1 MARQRKNL
9 TINKDKLKK
18 TSVVEPTIDA
28 TQNQAIVRPLNPV
41 VNYPS
46 LGSKGGKGSNFD
58 FSPYYGKGYDDI
70 TNRAFYTAKALLK
83 NTDALTEKT
92 QLSSL
97 RYGFAYFAKYLAL
110 FRCATGEDLTQADI
124 TPELIEQ
131 YLLHLKGSKFAFI
144 TQRSSYTK
152 LKSLLTRM
160 KEKGYW
166 SAVGDINLNSD
177 FFPRNPFP
185 NSNKRG
191 GGGQKPLTEYE
202 KRQVVVALKQ
212 AIKPIY
218 NKIEPLSGYELTVC
232 LLAVAIQTGINTS
245 PLLNMTTEALS
256 DHPLKD
262 NRKLLTVFKK
272 RGNATQLH
280 NLRKSEEL
288 EVVQGIKLDV
298 AYLIEAIIERNA
310 QIREATDS
318 DLVFVY
324 ETASNGGR
332 GVINRGTATSLE
344 GKLLEYNTNKF
355 IEQYDLKDED
365 GRTMKLNVSRFRKT
379 FINGIYELSGE
390 SLLIAAQQAKHSGT
404 GTLDHYLHPPEQS
417 KRNLGLM
424 GEIRVKE
431 LTSDETR
438 SPVGRCKDPKNGD
451 KAPKDGSFC
460 NDLLG
465 CFRCKSFVI
474 TGDDLYKLFSF
485 YWAII
490 RNRDEFGRKDW
501 KRHLKNVLR
510 IVDEEVVPE
519 FAKLGQLQRVA
530 AEKERARTNP
540 HPYWQNLD
548 MLKVTQ

>member
-1 MARQRKNL
+1 MAKQRKNL
-9 TINKDKLKK
+9 TVNKDKLKK
-18 TSVVEPTIDA
+18 PSVVEPTVGA
-28 TQNQAIVRPLNPV
+28 TQNQALVRPINPV
-41 VNYPS
+41 VNYPN
-46 LGSKGGKGSNFD
+46 LGSKGGKGYNFD

-70 TNRAFYTAKALLK
+70 TNRAYYTAKALLK
-83 NTDALTEKT
+83 NTDAFTEKT
-92 QLSSL
+92 Q
-97 RYGFAYFAKYLAL
+97 RYFFQGGFAYFADYLEL
-110 FRCATGEDLTQADI
+110 FRCSVGEDITQADI

-131 YLLHLKGSKFAFI
+131 YLLHLKGSELE
-144 TQRSSYTK
+144 YTSQK
-152 LKSLLTRM
+152 AIYSTGKSLLIRM

-166 SAVGDINLNSD
+166 SAVGYINLNSD
-177 FFPRNPFP
+177 FFPKNPFP
-185 NSNKRG
+185 HSNKRFKG
-191 GGGQKPLTEYE
+191 EKALTPHE

-218 NKIEPLSGYELTVC
+218 RNTDDTLTGYELTLC

-245 PLLNMTTEALS
+245 PLLNMSCDSLR

-280 NLRKSEEL
+280 NLRKSESL
-288 EVVQGIKLDV
+288 EVVQGVKLDV
-298 AYLIEAIIERNA
+298 AYLLETIIKRNA
-310 QIREATDS
+310 KIREATNT

-324 ETASNGGR
+324 ESTGGGR
-332 GVINRGTATSLE
+332 GTKKGTATSLSDIRVA
-344 GKLLEYNTNKF
+344 YNIKKF
-355 IEQYDLKDED
+355 IKEYDLKDED

-379 FINGIYELSGE
+379 FINGMYELSGE

-404 GTLDHYLHPPEQS
+404 GTLDHYLQAPEQS

-431 LTSDETR
+431 LTSSEP
-438 SPVGRCKDPKNGD
+438 SVPVGHCKDPKNGD
-451 KAPKDGSFC
+451 KAPKDGTFC
-460 NDLLG
+460 NNFLG

-485 YWAII
+485 YWAIV

-501 KRHLKNVLR
+501 KRHLRSVLR
-510 IVDEEVVPE
+510 IVDEDVVPE
-519 FAKLGQLQRVA
+519 FARLGQLQRVE
-530 AEKERARTNP
+530 AEKERARANP

>member
-46 LGSKGGKGSNFD
+46 LGSKGGNGYNFD

-83 NTDALTEKT
+83 NTDAITEQT
-92 QLSSL
+92 QRDYLKS
-97 RYGFAYFAKYLAL
+97 GFTHFARYLAL
-110 FRCATGEDLTQADI
+110 FRCAAGQDLTQADI

-131 YLLHLKGSKFAFI
+131 YLLHLKGSELGYISQK
-144 TQRSSYTK
+144 SHYTR

-166 SAVGDINLNSD
+166 SVVGDINLNSD

-191 GGGQKPLTEYE
+191 GGGQKPLTEFE

-262 NRKLLTVFKK
+262 SRKLLTVFKK

-310 QIREATDS
+310 LIREATNS
-318 DLVFVY
+318 DLVFTY
-324 ETASNGGR
+324 EITRGGA
-332 GVINRGTATSLE
+332 GTKKGTATSLSNN
-344 GKLLEYNTNKF
+344 LLKININRF
-355 IEQYDLKDED
+355 IKEYDLKDED

-404 GTLDHYLHPPEQS
+404 GTLDHYLQAPEQE

-451 KAPKDGSFC
+451 KAPKDGTFC
-460 NDLLG
+460 NDFLG

>member
-28 TQNQAIVRPLNPV
+28 AQNQESVRPINPV
-41 VNYPS
+41 VNYPNLS
-46 LGSKGGKGSNFD
+46 SKGGNGSNFD
-58 FSPYYGKGYDDI
+58 FTSHYGKGYDDI
-70 TNRAFYTAKALLK
+70 TNRAYYTAKALLK
-83 NTDALTEKT
+83 NTDAFTEET
-92 QLSSL
+92 QRGYLY
-97 RYGFAYFAKYLAL
+97 RGFTYFAQYLAL
-110 FRCATGEDLTQADI
+110 FRSATGEDLTQADI

-131 YLLHLKGSKFAFI
+131 YLLHLKGSELTFASQKTI
-144 TQRSSYTK
+144 YTQ

-177 FFPRNPFP
+177 FFPKNPFP
-185 NSNKRG
+185 KSNKRG
-191 GGGQKPLTEYE
+191 GGRYKPLTEHE

-218 NKIEPLSGYELTVC
+218 NKTEPLSSYELTVC

-288 EVVQGIKLDV
+288 EVAQGIKLDV

-310 QIREATDS
+310 QIREATNS
-318 DLVFVY
+318 DLVFTY
-324 ETASNGGR
+324 KIIGG
-332 GVINRGTATSLE
+332 GKDTKRGTATSLVDCIV
-344 GKLLEYNTNKF
+344 LFNINKF
-355 IEQYDLKDED
+355 IKGYDLKDED

-404 GTLDHYLHPPEQS
+404 GTLDHYLQAPEQS

-451 KAPKDGSFC
+451 KAPKDGTFC

-519 FAKLGQLQRVA
+519 FAKLDQLQRVA

-548 MLKVTQ
+548 MLKVAQ

>member
-28 TQNQAIVRPLNPV
+28 TQNQAIVRPLNPE

-46 LGSKGGKGSNFD
+46 LGSKGGNGYNFD

-83 NTDALTEKT
+83 NTDALTEET
-92 QLSSL
+92 QRDILNI
-97 RYGFAYFAKYLAL
+97 GFVYFAKYLEL
-110 FRCATGEDLTQADI
+110 FKCATGEDLTQADI

-131 YLLHLKGSKFAFI
+131 YLLHLKGSELAFVSQKTI
-144 TQRSSYTK
+144 YSE

-166 SAVGDINLNSD
+166 SAVGDIKLNSD
-177 FFPRNPFP
+177 FFPKNPFP

-191 GGGQKPLTEYE
+191 GGGQKPLTEHE

-218 NKIEPLSGYELTVC
+218 SKTEPLSGYELTVC
-232 LLAVAIQTGINTS
+232 LLAVAIQTGINAS

-256 DHPLKD
+256 DHPLKE

-280 NLRKSEEL
+280 NLRKSEAL

-310 QIREATDS
+310 HIRKATNS
-318 DLVFVY
+318 DLVFVF
-324 ETASNGGR
+324 ETTGAGKG
-332 GVINRGTATSLE
+332 IKRGTATSLQ
-344 GKLLEYNTNKF
+344 GTPFEYNINKF
-355 IEQYDLKDED
+355 IKQYDLKDED

-404 GTLDHYLHPPEQS
+404 GTLDHYLQAPEQS

-431 LTSDETR
+431 LTSAEP
-438 SPVGRCKDPKNGD
+438 SVPVGHCKDPKNGD
-451 KAPKDGSFC
+451 KAPKDGTFC
-460 NDLLG
+460 NDFLG

-490 RNRDEFGRKDW
+490 RHRDAFGRKDW

-519 FAKLGQLQRVA
+519 FAKLGQLQRVEV
-530 AEKERARTNP
+530 EKERARTDP

>member
-18 TSVVEPTIDA
+18 ISVVEPTIDA
-28 TQNQAIVRPLNPV
+28 AQNQESVRPINPV
-41 VNYPS
+41 VNYPNI
-46 LGSKGGKGSNFD
+46 GSKGGNGSNFD
-58 FSPYYGKGYDDI
+58 FTSYYGKGYDDI
-70 TNRAFYTAKALLK
+70 TNRAYYTAKALLK
-83 NTDALTEKT
+83 NTDAFTEET
-92 QLSSL
+92 QRAKLNK
-97 RYGFAYFAKYLAL
+97 GFVYFAKYLEL

-131 YLLHLKGSKFAFI
+131 YLLHLKGSELGFVSQKNI
-144 TQRSSYTK
+144 YTQ
-152 LKSLLTRM
+152 LKSLLARM

-166 SAVGDINLNSD
+166 STVGDINLNSD
-177 FFPRNPFP
+177 FFPKNPFP
-185 NSNKRG
+185 KSNKRG
-191 GGGQKPLTEYE
+191 GGGQKPLTEHE

-218 NKIEPLSGYELTVC
+218 NKTESLSGYELTVC

-310 QIREATDS
+310 QIRETTDS
-318 DLVFVY
+318 DLVFTY
-324 ETASNGGR
+324 ETTGG
-332 GVINRGTATSLE
+332 GKGIKKGTATSLVK
-344 GKLLEYNTNKF
+344 GLLLVNINRF
-355 IEQYDLKDED
+355 IKEYDLKDED
-365 GRTMKLNVSRFRKT
+365 GRTMKLNVGRFRKT

-404 GTLDHYLHPPEQS
+404 GTLDHYLEAPEQS
-417 KRNLGLM
+417 KRNFGLM

-431 LTSDETR
+431 LTSAEP
-438 SPVGRCKDPKNGD
+438 SVPVGHCKDPRHGD
-451 KAPKDGSFC
+451 KAPKDGTFC
-460 NDLLG
+460 NDFLG

-519 FAKLGQLQRVA
+519 FAKLDQLQRVA

>member
-28 TQNQAIVRPLNPV
+28 AQNQDFVRPINPV
-41 VNYPS
+41 VNYPN
-46 LGSKGGKGSNFD
+46 LGSKGGRGFNFD
-58 FSPYYGKGYDDI
+58 FTSYYGKGYDDI
-70 TNRAFYTAKALLK
+70 TNRVYYTAKALLK
-83 NTDALTEKT
+83 NTDAFTEQT
-92 QLSSL
+92 QRAFLHI
-97 RYGFAYFAKYLAL
+97 GFAYFAEYLEL
-110 FRCATGEDLTQADI
+110 FRCSTGENLTQADI

-131 YLLHLKGSKFAFI
+131 YLLHLKGSELGFT
-144 TQRSSYTK
+144 TQKTIYTK
-152 LKSLLTRM
+152 LKSLLSRM
-160 KEKGYW
+160 REKGYW

-177 FFPRNPFP
+177 FFPKNPFP
-185 NSNKRG
+185 KSNKRG
-191 GGGQKPLTEYE
+191 GGGQKPLTEHE

-218 NKIEPLSGYELTVC
+218 NKTEPLSGYELTVC

-280 NLRKSEEL
+280 NLRKSEQL

-318 DLVFVY
+318 DLVFTY
-324 ETASNGGR
+324 EITRGG
-332 GVINRGTATSLE
+332 NSGTKKGAATSLASQ
-344 GKLLEYNTNKF
+344 LLHKNINTF
-355 IEQYDLKDED
+355 IKQYDLKDED

-404 GTLDHYLHPPEQS
+404 GTLDHYLQAPEQS

-451 KAPKDGSFC
+451 KAPKDGTFC

-510 IVDEEVVPE
+510 IVDEEVIPE
-519 FAKLGQLQRVA
+519 FAKLDQLQRVA

-548 MLKVTQ
+548 MLKVAQ

>member
-46 LGSKGGKGSNFD
+46 LGSKGGNGSNFD

-83 NTDALTEKT
+83 NTDAFTEQT
-92 QLSSL
+92 QRGYL
-97 RYGFAYFAKYLAL
+97 RGGFANFAEYLAL

-131 YLLHLKGSKFAFI
+131 YLLHLKGSELAFI
-144 TQRSSYTK
+144 SQKTCYTSI
-152 LKSLLTRM
+152 KSLLIRM

-191 GGGQKPLTEYE
+191 GGGQKPLTEHE

-256 DHPLKD
+256 DHPLKES
-262 NRKLLTVFKK
+262 RKLLTVFKK
-272 RGNATQLH
+272 RGNAKQLH
-280 NLRKSEEL
+280 NLRKSKAL

-324 ETASNGGR
+324 EIKRGGK
-332 GVINRGTATSLE
+332 GTKKDTATSLE
-344 GKLLEYNTNKF
+344 SKLLKQNINKF
-355 IEQYDLKDED
+355 IKEYDLKDED

-404 GTLDHYLHPPEQS
+404 GTLDHYLQAPEQS

-451 KAPKDGSFC
+451 KAPKNGTFC

-465 CFRCKSFVI
+465 CFRCKDFVI

>member
-9 TINKDKLKK
+9 TVSKDKLKK

-28 TQNQAIVRPLNPV
+28 TQSQEIVRPINPV
-41 VNYPS
+41 VNYPNI
-46 LGSKGGKGSNFD
+46 GSSGGNGFNFD
-58 FSPYYGKGYDDI
+58 FTRFYGKGYDDI

-83 NTDALTEKT
+83 NTDAFTEET
-92 QLSSL
+92 QRAYFSK
-97 RYGFAYFAKYLAL
+97 GFASFAEYLEL
-110 FRCATGEDLTQADI
+110 FSHSSSEDLTRADI

-131 YLLHLKGSKFAFI
+131 YLLHLKGSELGYNGQKGY
-144 TQRSSYTK
+144 YTH

-166 SAVGDINLNSD
+166 SAVGDIHLNGD
-177 FFPRNPFP
+177 FFPKNPFP
-185 NSNKRG
+185 HSNKRSKG
-191 GGGQKPLTEYE
+191 EKPLTAHE

-218 NKIEPLSGYELTVC
+218 QKTEPLTGYELTLC

-262 NRKLLTVFKK
+262 NRKLLTVFKN

-298 AYLIEAIIERNA
+298 AYLIETIIERNT
-310 QIREATDS
+310 QVRKSTDT
-318 DLVFVY
+318 DLVFAY
-324 ETASNGGR
+324 KITGG
-332 GVINRGTATSLE
+332 GTGTKKGTATSLSND
-344 GKLLEYNTNKF
+344 LLRKNIRKF
-355 IEQYDLKDED
+355 VKEYDLQDED

-404 GTLDHYLHPPEQS
+404 GTLDNYLQAPEQS

-431 LTSDETR
+431 LTCDETR

-451 KAPKDGSFC
+451 KAPKDGTLC

-474 TGDDLYKLFSF
+474 TGDDLYKLYSF
-485 YWAII
+485 YWAIT
-490 RNRDEFGRKDW
+490 RSRDKFGRKDW
-501 KRHLKNVLR
+501 KRHLRNVLR
-510 IVDEEVVPE
+510 IVDEEVVPA
-519 FAKLGQLQRVA
+519 FVKLGQLQRVE

>member
-18 TSVVEPTIDA
+18 TSVIEPTIGA
-28 TQNQAIVRPLNPV
+28 AQNQESVRPINPV
-41 VNYPS
+41 VNYPN
-46 LGSKGGKGSNFD
+46 LGSKGGRGFNFD
-58 FSPYYGKGYDDI
+58 FTSYYGKGYDDI

-83 NTDALTEKT
+83 NTDAFTEQT
-92 QLSSL
+92 QLVFFKI
-97 RYGFAYFAKYLAL
+97 GFAAFAKYLAL
-110 FRCATGEDLTQADI
+110 FRSATGEALTQADI

-131 YLLHLKGSKFAFI
+131 YLLHLKGSELGFVSQKSI
-144 TQRSSYTK
+144 YTL
-152 LKSLLTRM
+152 LKSLLSRM
-160 KEKGYW
+160 REKGYW

-177 FFPRNPFP
+177 FFPKNPFP
-185 NSNKRG
+185 KSNKRG
-191 GGGQKPLTEYE
+191 GGGQKPLTEHE

-245 PLLNMTTEALS
+245 PLLNMTTDALS

-310 QIREATDS
+310 QIRETTDS
-318 DLVFVY
+318 DLVFTY
-324 ETASNGGR
+324 EITRGGKGTKR
-332 GVINRGTATSLE
+332 GCATSLE
-344 GKLLEYNTNKF
+344 SRVLEYNINKF
-355 IEQYDLKDED
+355 IKEYDLKDED

-404 GTLDHYLHPPEQS
+404 GTLDHYLQAPEQS

>member
-9 TINKDKLKK
+9 TVNKEKLKK

-28 TQNQAIVRPLNPV
+28 TQSQEIVRPINPV
-41 VNYPS
+41 VNYPN
-46 LGSKGGKGSNFD
+46 LGSSGGNGRNFD

-70 TNRAFYTAKALLK
+70 TNRVYYTAKALLK
-83 NTDALTEKT
+83 NTDAFTESTQRSYLNNGFVNFAEYLT
-92 QLSSL
+92 
-97 RYGFAYFAKYLAL
+97 L
-110 FRCATGEDLTQADI
+110 FRHSASENLTQKDI
-124 TPELIEQ
+124 TPELIGQ
-131 YLLHLKGSKFAFI
+131 YLLHLKGSNLAYS
-144 TQRSSYTK
+144 TQKGFYTH
-152 LKSLLTRM
+152 LKSLLIRM

-166 SAVGDINLNSD
+166 SAVGDTNLNAK
-177 FFPRNPFP
+177 FFSRNPFP
-185 NSNKRG
+185 NSNKRTKG
-191 GGGQKPLTEYE
+191 EKPLTSHE

-218 NKIEPLSGYELTVC
+218 QKTESLTSYELTLC

-280 NLRKSEEL
+280 NLRKFEEL

-298 AYLIEAIIERNA
+298 AYLIEVIIERNA
-310 QIREATDS
+310 QARESTDT

-324 ETASNGGR
+324 EAKRSGFG
-332 GVINRGTATSLE
+332 INKGTATSVEHSVLTE
-344 GKLLEYNTNKF
+344 NIHKF
-355 IEQYDLKDED
+355 IKEYDLKDED

-390 SLLIAAQQAKHSGT
+390 SLLVAAQQAKHSGT
-404 GTLDHYLHPPEQS
+404 GTLDHYLKPTEQS

-431 LTSDETR
+431 LTCAEPSV
-438 SPVGRCKDPKNGD
+438 PVGHCKDPKNGD
-451 KAPKDGSFC
+451 KAPKDGTFC
-460 NDLLG
+460 NNFLG

-485 YWAII
+485 YWAVI
-490 RNRDEFGRKDW
+490 RNRDEFGHKDW
-501 KRHLKNVLR
+501 KRHLKNVLK

-519 FAKLGQLQRVA
+519 FVKLGQLQRIA
-530 AEKERARTNP
+530 SEKERARTNP

>member
-46 LGSKGGKGSNFD
+46 LGSKGGNGSTFD
-58 FSPYYGKGYDDI
+58 FTSYYGKGYDDI
-70 TNRAFYTAKALLK
+70 TNRVFYTAKALLK
-83 NTDALTEKT
+83 NTDAFTEQT
-92 QLSSL
+92 QRGYLKG
-97 RYGFAYFAKYLAL
+97 GFTNFAEYLEL
-110 FRCATGEDLTQADI
+110 FKCATDEDLTQADI

-131 YLLHLKGSKFAFI
+131 YLLHLKGSELAFI
-144 TQRSSYTK
+144 SQKACYTSI
-152 LKSLLTRM
+152 KSLLIRM

-166 SAVGDINLNSD
+166 SAVGNINLNSD

-191 GGGQKPLTEYE
+191 DGGQKPLTEYE

-212 AIKPIY
+212 ATKPIY
-218 NKIEPLSGYELTVC
+218 SKTEPLSGYELTVC
-232 LLAVAIQTGINTS
+232 LLSIAMKTGINTS

-256 DHPLKD
+256 DHPLKE

-272 RGNATQLH
+272 RGIATQLH
-280 NLRKSEEL
+280 NLRKSEAL
-288 EVVQGIKLDV
+288 EVVQGIKFDV

-310 QIREATDS
+310 QIRKATDS
-318 DLVFVY
+318 NLVFVY
-324 ETASNGGR
+324 ETTGGK
-332 GVINRGTATSLE
+332 RGTATSLM
-344 GKLLEYNTNKF
+344 GTPIVLNINKF
-355 IEQYDLKDED
+355 IKEYDLKDED

-404 GTLDHYLHPPEQS
+404 GTLDHYLQAPEQS

-431 LTSDETR
+431 ITSAEP
-438 SPVGRCKDPKNGD
+438 SVPVGHCKDPKNGD
-451 KAPKDGSFC
+451 KAPKDGTFC
-460 NDLLG
+460 NDFLG

>member
-1 MARQRKNL
+1 
-9 TINKDKLKK
+9 
-18 TSVVEPTIDA
+18 
-28 TQNQAIVRPLNPV
+28 
-41 VNYPS
+41 
-46 LGSKGGKGSNFD
+46 
-58 FSPYYGKGYDDI
+58 
-70 TNRAFYTAKALLK
+70 
-83 NTDALTEKT
+83 
-92 QLSSL
+92 
-97 RYGFAYFAKYLAL
+97 
-110 FRCATGEDLTQADI
+110 
-124 TPELIEQ
+124 
-131 YLLHLKGSKFAFI
+131 
-144 TQRSSYTK
+144 
-152 LKSLLTRM
+152 M

-177 FFPRNPFP
+177 FFPKNPFP
-185 NSNKRG
+185 KSNKRG
-191 GGGQKPLTEYE
+191 GGGQKPLTEHE

-218 NKIEPLSGYELTVC
+218 NKTEPLSGYELTVC

-310 QIREATDS
+310 QIRETTDS
-318 DLVFVY
+318 DLVFTY
-324 ETASNGGR
+324 EITRGGK
-332 GVINRGTATSLE
+332 GTKKGTATSLMDSAIAF
-344 GKLLEYNTNKF
+344 NINKF
-355 IEQYDLKDED
+355 IQEYDLKDED

-404 GTLDHYLHPPEQS
+404 GTLDHYLQAPEQS

>member
-1 MARQRKNL
+1 MARQRKKL

-46 LGSKGGKGSNFD
+46 LGPKGGNGSNFY

-83 NTDALTEKT
+83 NTDALTEQT
-92 QLSSL
+92 QLRFL
-97 RYGFAYFAKYLAL
+97 QYGFAYFAKYLAL

-124 TPELIEQ
+124 TPELIKQ
-131 YLLHLKGSKFAFI
+131 YLLHLKGSELAFI
-144 TQRSSYTK
+144 SQKSCYTSI
-152 LKSLLTRM
+152 KSLLVRM

-166 SAVGDINLNSD
+166 SAVDNINLNSD

-212 AIKPIY
+212 ATKPIHS
-218 NKIEPLSGYELTVC
+218 KTEPLSSYELTVC
-232 LLAVAIQTGINTS
+232 LLSVAMKTGINTS
-245 PLLNMTTEALS
+245 PLLNMATEALS

-262 NRKLLTVFKK
+262 SRKLLTVFKK

-280 NLRKSEEL
+280 NLRKSEAL
-288 EVVQGIKLDV
+288 EVAQGIKLDV
-298 AYLIEAIIERNA
+298 VYLIEAIIERNA
-310 QIREATDS
+310 LIREATNS
-318 DLVFVY
+318 DVVFVY
-324 ETASNGGR
+324 ESTGGGR
-332 GVINRGTATSLE
+332 GTKRGTATSLE
-344 GKLLEYNTNKF
+344 GRPLEYNINKF
-355 IEQYDLKDED
+355 IKEYDLKDED

-390 SLLIAAQQAKHSGT
+390 DKAVAAQQAAKHKAIET
-404 GTLDHYLHPPEQS
+404 TDNYLHAPEQS
-417 KRNLGLM
+417 KRNIGLM

-431 LTSDETR
+431 LTCDETR
-438 SPVGRCKDPKNGD
+438 SPVGGCKDPINGD
-451 KAPKDGSFC
+451 KAPKNGTFC

-465 CFRCKSFVI
+465 CFLCKDFVI

-490 RNRDEFGRKDW
+490 RHRDAFGRKDW
-501 KRHLKNVLR
+501 KRHLKHVLK

-519 FAKLGQLQRVA
+519 FAKLGQLQRVEV
-530 AEKERARTNP
+530 EKERARTDP

-548 MLKVTQ
+548 MLKVTR

>member
-9 TINKDKLKK
+9 TVNKDKLKK

-28 TQNQAIVRPLNPV
+28 TLSQEIIRPINPV
-41 VNYPS
+41 VNYPNI
-46 LGSKGGKGSNFD
+46 GSSGGNGYNFD
-58 FSPYYGKGYDDI
+58 FSPHYGKGYDDI
-70 TNRAFYTAKALLK
+70 TNRAYYTAKALLK
-83 NTDALTEKT
+83 NTDAFTEQT
-92 QLSSL
+92 Q
-97 RYGFAYFAKYLAL
+97 RAYFKVGFSYFAEYLEL
-110 FRCATGEDLTQADI
+110 FRYSKGEDLTQADI

-131 YLLHLKGSKFAFI
+131 YLLHLKGSELGFTGQKGYF
-144 TQRSSYTK
+144 TYT
-152 LKSLLTRM
+152 KSLLVRM

-166 SAVGDINLNSD
+166 TTVGDIKLNSD
-177 FFPRNPFP
+177 FFPKNPFP
-185 NSNKRG
+185 NSNKRYKG
-191 GGGQKPLTEYE
+191 EKPLTSHE

-218 NKIEPLSGYELTVC
+218 QKTEPLSGYELTLC

-280 NLRKSEEL
+280 NLRKSEDL

-298 AYLIEAIIERNA
+298 AYLIEVIIERNA
-310 QIREATDS
+310 QVRKLTNT

-324 ETASNGGR
+324 EITRGGR
-332 GVINRGTATSLE
+332 GTKRGSATSLSDQ
-344 GKLLEYNTNKF
+344 LLTNNISKF
-355 IEQYDLKDED
+355 INEYDLKDED
-365 GRTMKLNVSRFRKT
+365 GHTMKLNVSRFRKT

-390 SLLIAAQQAKHSGT
+390 SLLVAAQQAKHSGT
-404 GTLDHYLHPPEQS
+404 GTLDHYLQAPEQS

-431 LTSDETR
+431 LTCAES
-438 SPVGRCKDPKNGD
+438 SIPVGHCKDPKNGD
-451 KAPKDGSFC
+451 KAPKDDTFC
-460 NDLLG
+460 NDFLG

-474 TGDDLYKLFSF
+474 TGDDLYKLFSL
-485 YWAII
+485 YWAIV

-519 FAKLGQLQRVA
+519 FAKLGQLQRVE

-540 HPYWQNLD
+540 HPYWKNLD

>member
-1 MARQRKNL
+1 MAKQRKNL

-18 TSVVEPTIDA
+18 ASVVEPMIDA
-28 TQNQAIVRPLNPV
+28 TQNQESVRPINPV
-41 VNYPS
+41 VNYPNI
-46 LGSKGGKGSNFD
+46 GSKGGNGYNFD

-70 TNRAFYTAKALLK
+70 TNRVYYTAKALLK
-83 NTDALTEKT
+83 NTDAFTEET
-92 QLSSL
+92 Q
-97 RYGFAYFAKYLAL
+97 RGYFKKGFVYFAKYLAL

-131 YLLHLKGSKFAFI
+131 YLLHLKGSELGFI
-144 TQRSSYTK
+144 TQKTIYTN

-185 NSNKRG
+185 KSNKRG
-191 GGGQKPLTEYE
+191 GGGQKPLTEHE

-218 NKIEPLSGYELTVC
+218 NKTEPLSSYELTVC

-245 PLLNMTTEALS
+245 PLLNMTIDALS

-262 NRKLLTVFKK
+262 NRKLLTVFKN

-298 AYLIEAIIERNA
+298 AYLIAAIIERNA

-318 DLVFVY
+318 DLVFTY
-324 ETASNGGR
+324 ETTRGGT
-332 GVINRGTATSLE
+332 GTKKGTATSLE
-344 GKLLEYNTNKF
+344 YSSLEYHINKF
-355 IEQYDLKDED
+355 IKQYDLKDED

-404 GTLDHYLHPPEQS
+404 GTLDHYLQAPEQS

-431 LTSDETR
+431 LTSAEP
-438 SPVGRCKDPKNGD
+438 SVPVGHCKDPKHGD
-451 KAPKDGSFC
+451 KAPKDGTFC
-460 NDLLG
+460 NDFLG

>member
-9 TINKDKLKK
+9 TVNKDKLKK
-18 TSVVEPTIDA
+18 TSIVEPAIDA
-28 TQNQAIVRPLNPV
+28 TQSQEIVRPIKPV
-41 VNYPS
+41 VNYPN
-46 LGSKGGKGSNFD
+46 LGSKGGNGLNFN

-70 TNRAFYTAKALLK
+70 TNRAYYTAKALLK
-83 NTDALTEKT
+83 NTNAFTEET
-92 QLSSL
+92 Q
-97 RYGFAYFAKYLAL
+97 RYFFRIGFAYFAEYLEL
-110 FRCATGEDLTQADI
+110 FSHSSNEDLTQADI

-131 YLLHLKGSKFAFI
+131 YLLHLKGSDLGFTSQKE
-144 TQRSSYTK
+144 TYSK
-152 LKSLLTRM
+152 LKSMLIRM

-166 SAVGDINLNSD
+166 SPVGDINLNTD
-177 FFPRNPFP
+177 FFPKNPFP
-185 NSNKRG
+185 NSNKRYKG
-191 GGGQKPLTEYE
+191 EKPLTSHE

-218 NKIEPLSGYELTVC
+218 QKTEPLTGYELTLC
-232 LLAVAIQTGINTS
+232 LLVVAIQTGINTS

-262 NRKLLTVFKK
+262 SRKLLTVFKK

-298 AYLIEAIIERNA
+298 AYLIEVIIERNV
-310 QIREATDS
+310 QVRKSTDT
-318 DLVFVY
+318 DLMFVY
-324 ETASNGGR
+324 GSTRGGR
-332 GVINRGTATSLE
+332 GAKKGTATSLAS
-344 GKLLEYNTNKF
+344 KLLEYNVKKF
-355 IEQYDLKDED
+355 IKEYDLKDED
-365 GRTMKLNVSRFRKT
+365 GRTMKLNVSRLRKT

-404 GTLDHYLHPPEQS
+404 GTLDHYLQAPEQS

-431 LTSDETR
+431 LTCAEPSV
-438 SPVGRCKDPKNGD
+438 PVGHCKDPKNGD
-451 KAPKDGSFC
+451 RAPKDGSFC
-460 NDLLG
+460 NDFLG

-474 TGDDLYKLFSF
+474 TGDDLYKLYSF

-501 KRHLKNVLR
+501 KRHLRNVLR
-510 IVDEEVVPE
+510 IVDEEVVPA
-519 FAKLGQLQRVA
+519 FAKLGQLQRVET
-530 AEKERARTNP
+530 EKERARTNP

>member
-9 TINKDKLKK
+9 TVNKDKLKK
-18 TSVVEPTIDA
+18 TSLVEPTIDA
-28 TQNQAIVRPLNPV
+28 TQSQEIVRPIKPV
-41 VNYPS
+41 VNYPN
-46 LGSKGGKGSNFD
+46 LGSKGGNGANFD

-70 TNRAFYTAKALLK
+70 TNRAYYTAKALLK
-83 NTDALTEKT
+83 NTNAFTEQT
-92 QLSSL
+92 QRSFFLN
-97 RYGFAYFAKYLAL
+97 GFAYFAEYLEL
-110 FRCATGEDLTQADI
+110 FNHSSNEDLTQADI
-124 TPELIEQ
+124 TPELIAQ
-131 YLLHLKGSKFAFI
+131 YLLHLKGSDLGFTSQKEI
-144 TQRSSYTK
+144 YSK
-152 LKSLLTRM
+152 LKSMLIRM

-166 SAVGDINLNSD
+166 SPVGDINLNSD
-177 FFPRNPFP
+177 FFPTNPFP
-185 NSNKRG
+185 NSNKRVKG
-191 GGGQKPLTEYE
+191 EKPLPFHE

-218 NKIEPLSGYELTVC
+218 QKTEPLTSYELTLC
-232 LLAVAIQTGINTS
+232 LLVVAIQTGINTS

-298 AYLIEAIIERNA
+298 AYLIEVIIERNV
-310 QIREATDS
+310 QVRKSTDT
-318 DLVFVY
+318 DLMFVY
-324 ETASNGGR
+324 GSTGGGR
-332 GVINRGTATSLE
+332 GTKKGTATSLTS
-344 GKLLEYNTNKF
+344 KVLEYNVKKF
-355 IEQYDLKDED
+355 IKEYDLKDED
-365 GRTMKLNVSRFRKT
+365 GRTMKLNVSRLRKT
-379 FINGIYELSGE
+379 FINGIYEQSGE

-404 GTLDHYLHPPEQS
+404 GTLDHYLQAPEQS

-431 LTSDETR
+431 LTCAEPSV
-438 SPVGRCKDPKNGD
+438 PVGHCKDPKNGD
-451 KAPKDGSFC
+451 RAPKDGSFC
-460 NDLLG
+460 NDFLG

-474 TGDDLYKLFSF
+474 TGDDLYKLYSF

-501 KRHLKNVLR
+501 KRHLRNVLR
-510 IVDEEVVPE
+510 IVDEEVVPA
-519 FAKLGQLQRVA
+519 FAKLGQLQRVET
-530 AEKERARTNP
+530 EKERARTNP

>member
-9 TINKDKLKK
+9 TVNKDKLKK

-28 TQNQAIVRPLNPV
+28 TQSQEVVRPINPV
-41 VNYPS
+41 VNYPNI
-46 LGSKGGKGSNFD
+46 GSSGGNGRNFD

-70 TNRAFYTAKALLK
+70 TNRAYYTAKALLK
-83 NTDALTEKT
+83 NTDAFTERT
-92 QLSSL
+92 QLN
-97 RYGFAYFAKYLAL
+97 YFKTGFAYFAEYLEL
-110 FRCATGEDLTQADI
+110 FSHSANEDLTQADI

-131 YLLHLKGSKFAFI
+131 YLLHLKGSDLGFTSQKEI
-144 TQRSSYTK
+144 YSK
-152 LKSLLTRM
+152 LKSILTRM

-166 SAVGDINLNSD
+166 SAVGDINSQAK
-177 FFPRNPFP
+177 FFPKNPFP
-185 NSNKRG
+185 NSNKRVKG
-191 GGGQKPLTEYE
+191 ERPLTVHE

-218 NKIEPLSGYELTVC
+218 QKTEPLTGYESTLC

-298 AYLIEAIIERNA
+298 AYLIEVIIERNA
-310 QIREATDS
+310 QVRNSTDTN
-318 DLVFVY
+318 LVFVY
-324 ETASNGGR
+324 ESTSNSMGK
-332 GVINRGTATSLE
+332 GTVTSLSDI
-344 GKLLEYNTNKF
+344 LLRVNINKF
-355 IEQYDLKDED
+355 IKEYDLQDED

-404 GTLDHYLHPPEQS
+404 ETLDLYLQAPEQS

-431 LTSDETR
+431 LTCAEPSV
-438 SPVGRCKDPKNGD
+438 PVGHCKDPKNGD
-451 KAPKDGSFC
+451 RAPKDGSFC
-460 NDLLG
+460 NDFLG

-474 TGDDLYKLFSF
+474 TGDDLYKLYSF

-501 KRHLKNVLR
+501 KRHLRNVLR
-510 IVDEEVVPE
+510 IVDEEVVPA
-519 FAKLGQLQRVA
+519 FAKLGQLQRVE
-530 AEKERARTNP
+530 AEKERARINP